1 MIDEKLVRKKA
12 PHWFTQSQ
20 PPLKHGDGDGTSDGM
35 NGQGTT
41 IEGRLTRLEGA
52 AVAAFVLLMATFGGG
67 YVLLSNQMSAGTER
81 LSAKLDTISG
91 SISDLKADVAVL
103 DERSKK

>member
-1 MIDEKLVRKKA
+1 MGNNVHDLLAERERR
-12 PHWFTQSQ
+12 QR
-20 PPLKHGDGDGTSDGM
+20 PLKPSGGGGTSDGM
-35 NGQGTT
+35 TGQGTT

-67 YVLLSNQMSAGTER
+67 YVLLSNQMGANTER
-81 LSAKLDTISG
+81 LSAKLDAIAG
-91 SISDLKADVAVL
+91 SASELKADVAVL